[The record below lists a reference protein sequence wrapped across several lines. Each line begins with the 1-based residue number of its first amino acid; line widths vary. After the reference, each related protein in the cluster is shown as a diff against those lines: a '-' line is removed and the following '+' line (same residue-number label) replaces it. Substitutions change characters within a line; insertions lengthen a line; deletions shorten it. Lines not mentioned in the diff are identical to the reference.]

1 MKATAGATSSRHFC
15 LYLELP
21 KQSSAVLLKAKYR
34 QEPGEKGHTRD
45 PDRVRSSE
53 SCGGGGSQA
62 RCRRWGLGD
71 FEDVTVSRMS
81 QYFPG

>member
-34 QEPGEKGHTRD
+34 QEPGEEGHTRD
-45 PDRVRSSE
+45 PERVRSSE
-53 SCGGGGSQA
+53 LWWRRQPGKVQTLGSG
-62 RCRRWGLGD
+62 RL
-71 FEDVTVSRMS
+71 
-81 QYFPG
+81 